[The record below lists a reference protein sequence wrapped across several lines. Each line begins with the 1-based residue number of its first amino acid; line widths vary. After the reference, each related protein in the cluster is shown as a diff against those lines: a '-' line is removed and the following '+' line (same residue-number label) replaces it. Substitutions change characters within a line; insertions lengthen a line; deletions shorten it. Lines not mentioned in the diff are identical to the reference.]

1 LVFDIFKEN
10 ALEQAVKG
18 ESMGTL
24 VYWGIIIGIASDQY
38 LFFRKIFATIW

>member
-1 LVFDIFKEN
+1 MQKRKPLLVFDIFKEN

-24 VYWGIIIGIASDQY
+24 VY
-38 LFFRKIFATIW
+38 